1 MAIRQKE
8 NDEKLRELVLLIATL
23 SEGDAPFGKTKL
35 NKVAFFSDFI
45 AYLMFGK
52 SITGH
57 EYMRLPEGPAPRKLL
72 LVMPAFRKPSE
83 PDPDIAVRAH
93 DYYGR
98 SVERPLAL
106 RAPNTKK
113 FSPEEVQLVETLV
126 KQYWGKN
133 AREMSDKSHKFIG
146 WALTDDRGTIPYV
159 SALVGWRKPTDEEC
173 KIGLALDGPAAA
185 CLGGAT

>member
-1 MAIRQKE
+1 MTRQKE
-8 NDEKLRELVLLIATL
+8 SDEKLRELVLLIATL
-23 SEGDAPFGKTKL
+23 SEGDVPFGRTKL

-57 EYMRLPEGPAPRKLL
+57 QYMRLPEGPAPRKLL
-72 LVMPAFRKPSE
+72 LVMPGFRKPAE
-83 PDPDIAVRAH
+83 PDSNIAVRVH
-93 DYYGR
+93 DYYGL

-106 RAPNTKK
+106 RPPNTKK
-113 FSPEEVQLVETLV
+113 FTPEELKLVETLV

-133 AREMSDKSHKFIG
+133 AREMSDLSHRFIG
-146 WALTDDRGTIPYV
+146 WALAKDGETIPYV
-159 SALVGWRKPTDEEC
+159 CALVGGREPTDEER
-173 KIGLALDGPAAA
+173 KIGLGLERTAVA